1 MKEYISVLEKK
12 SKLNHNIN
20 NDVQNSNESIIKLKQ
35 EKEEILSQLKQE
47 IILND
52 EQRNYIEIL
61 KQALES
67 NIAKHGLT
75 EQINFLKKKYYSG
88 EGGMAQVILDLSK
101 LKENNDS
108 LKKEKEK
115 NSKKINELN
124 IQKEQLQKN
133 LTSFNKLNKEYN
145 NVIENN
151 NELQNELMNLKK
163 LFNEK
168 EKDIIDLKE
177 KYLQSTRQNEFLSSE
192 NTNLKSLRKDNL
204 DLAKSVSDLGIKLNK
219 LSYDNNN
226 LKDFQTRY
234 EILQREN
241 NELKKINQLLND
253 ENEGV
258 QNKLINI
265 EKYISELENIDKE
278 NSELKQTLKNLKENF
293 EIIKNDKD
301 KNEKLYLD
309 KIKNLTEE
317 NNKLENL
324 LNEKKLFNV
333 EENKNEIKSYIN
345 DNKKLYEF
353 NKKLAEDNRKFFVNH
368 KFITNLIFRILKFHV
383 PNLNAKNIMCEMI
396 NLNEKKIEISVNIK
410 KHEKNLEKI
419 VGRNDI
425 NFEEKSKMENDL
437 INMKNEMTNLDK
449 KINILDTNLKEYEI

>member
-1 MKEYISVLEKK
+1 M
-12 SKLNHNIN
+12 
-20 NDVQNSNESIIKLKQ
+20 
-35 EKEEILSQLKQE
+35 
-47 IILND
+47 
-52 EQRNYIEIL
+52 
-61 KQALES
+61 ES

-151 NELQNELMNLKK
+151 NKLQNELMNLKK

-226 LKDFQTRY
+226 QYR
-234 EILQREN
+234 
-241 NELKKINQLLND
+241 KIH
-253 ENEGV
+253 
-258 QNKLINI
+258 
-265 EKYISELENIDKE
+265 
-278 NSELKQTLKNLKENF
+278 F
-293 EIIKNDKD
+293 
-301 KNEKLYLD
+301 
-309 KIKNLTEE
+309 
-317 NNKLENL
+317 
-324 LNEKKLFNV
+324 
-333 EENKNEIKSYIN
+333 
-345 DNKKLYEF
+345 
-353 NKKLAEDNRKFFVNH
+353 
-368 KFITNLIFRILKFHV
+368 
-383 PNLNAKNIMCEMI
+383 
-396 NLNEKKIEISVNIK
+396 
-410 KHEKNLEKI
+410 
-419 VGRNDI
+419 
-425 NFEEKSKMENDL
+425 
-437 INMKNEMTNLDK
+437 
-449 KINILDTNLKEYEI
+449 